1 MVPTNTL
8 ASVPPVVL
16 SGQLASVIER
26 GVPCDYSI
34 AGIPF
39 RVKPSQQ
46 DPILW
51 DLRSSEKEQ
60 FDSSGQA
67 GENSFGDWW
76 LRSQSTFH
84 GGQGQKYL
92 DSNAR
97 DDEISRTRY
106 LDSVGVFPHEA
117 GQLTIA
123 GQLTSTA
130 AGRKLAEQVTWSA
143 VDKLAVASNSTNQ
156 VYVSTLPALSGTTT
170 VTLGASG
177 IPTAMTGDGVNLYV
191 AIADKIYRINS
202 AGTATLIHSTDI
214 PFSGPVAIGF
224 AKQRLILCIANQV
237 FELDPNPPSPPV
249 TTHTVHYTNPSTDY
263 VYTAVAEGPN
273 GIYLSGYSGTKSDVS
288 SMSVT
293 EVGGTIVLGPPVVQ
307 LRLPPRELVQDIFFY
322 VGSLFA
328 LATTNGARV
337 GSFTP
342 YGQPQLGSLLM
353 EGTSTKSLTGDGTL
367 IYVGA
372 QDSVWWI
379 DLATPTDQV
388 GGYSHA
394 KLAAGVGNTTSD
406 KVHAVEVYQGLVFG
420 CTDDGRLITQPSY
433 APATTATLTT
443 SWSRFGTTE
452 PKRLHYV
459 TVEGD
464 FPEVAGIDSVLSVVV
479 ENAEGETVSFNVAG
493 GGDNFEFSCQG
504 LAASQAFRLYFT
516 MHDNSTGHGVLLR
529 SWQMKALPTPARFP
543 EVTLP
548 LMCFDLE
555 EAMGEEP
562 IGYPGFSKDR
572 LLALLEF
579 ARRSDQVTVQDKA
592 FNVNYQAMVSRI
604 QFRQDVGPGVTG
616 KTGGI
621 LNVVLKQV

>member
-1 MVPTNTL
+1 MAPTNTL
-8 ASVPPVVL
+8 ASKPPVVL
-16 SGQLASVIER
+16 SGQLAAILER
-26 GVPCDYSI
+26 GVACDYSI

-39 RVKPSQQ
+39 RLKPSQQ
-46 DPILW
+46 DPLLV

-60 FDSSGQA
+60 FDSSQQA

-76 LRSQSTFH
+76 LRSQASFH

-92 DSNAR
+92 DSSDPDVAR
-97 DDEISRTRY
+97 IRFLE
-106 LDSVGVFPHEA
+106 SVGVYPHEP
-117 GQLTIA
+117 GQLTLA

-143 VDKLAVASNSTNQ
+143 VDKLAIASGSTNQ
-156 VYVSTLPALSGTTT
+156 VYVSTLPGLTGTTT

-177 IPTAMTGDGVNLYV
+177 IPAAMTSDGTNLYV

-202 AGTATLIHSTDI
+202 AGAATLIHSTDI
-214 PFSGPVAIGF
+214 PFSGPVALGF
-224 AKQRLILCIANQV
+224 AKQRLILCIANKV
-237 FELDPNPPSPPV
+237 WELDPNPAVPP
-249 TTHTVHYTNPSTDY
+249 TTAHTAHYTNPSTDY

-288 SMSVT
+288 SMSVA
-293 EVGGTIVLGPPVVQ
+293 ESGGTIVLGPPVVQ
-307 LRLPPRELVQDIFFY
+307 LRLPPRELVQDVFFY

-342 YGQPQLGSLLM
+342 YGQPQLGALLM

-388 GGYSHA
+388 GGYAHA
-394 KLAAGVGNTTSD
+394 KLASGVGNTTSD
-406 KVHAVEVYQGLVFG
+406 KVHAVEVFNGLVFG
-420 CTDDGRLITQPSY
+420 CTDDGRLISQPSY

-459 TVEGD
+459 SVEGD
-464 FPEVAGIDSVLSVVV
+464 FPSVAGIDNVLSVTV
-479 ENAEGETVSFNVAG
+479 ENAEGETVEFNVAG

-504 LAASQAFRLYFT
+504 LAASQAFRLHFT
-516 MHDNSTGHGVLLR
+516 LRDNSTGHGVLLR
-529 SWQMKALPTPARFP
+529 SWQMKALPCPARFP
-543 EVTLP
+543 EHTLP
-548 LMCFDLE
+548 LMCHDLE
-555 EAMGEEP
+555 VAMGDEP
-562 IGYPGFSKDR
+562 IGYEGFAKDR
-572 LLALLEF
+572 LMALLEY

-592 FNVNYQAMVSRI
+592 GNVNFQAIISRI
-604 QFRQDVGPGVTG
+604 QFRQDVGPGTQG
-616 KTGGI
+616 KSGGI
-621 LNVVLKQV
+621 LNVILKQV